1 VTFPWRS
8 YPREHLVLA
17 LVALTGLAVMQEPST
32 QDQTRL
38 ALTQSILERGTLD
51 IDPYRDT
58 TDKAFYDGHYYTDKA
73 PGISFFAIPHVAAV
87 RAVDRVVGNPTER
100 AWDGG
105 WRRYILR
112 VLINGPFLLGFA
124 FVAGR
129 AGEGLVRGTGA
140 ATAAIAGVGTLAAPL
155 SLILF
160 SHVAAALLGLGAF
173 LLAWRR
179 TYFLAGLCAGGAVLV
194 EYPAGFIA
202 ILVALYVAARGLRP
216 LLRYAAGGVPAAI
229 VLGAYNW
236 LAFDSPFRLSYRY
249 TDSVFTEALG
259 TGLFGI
265 GLPTREDVRAVLIA
279 GSGFGFGQGL
289 LVTSPALVAAAVGLV
304 LLWRRGLRA
313 EALVCLAVGAF
324 FLLSTAGNEYPFG
337 GYSPGP
343 RYFAPALGFVLLGLP
358 EAFRRWP
365 RLTVALGAFTIGVAT
380 LNALAWAENNGLTLR
395 HELPRT
401 IWSAAG
407 LPKEAGVGI
416 VFACAAALAWA
427 ALAPLLRGAVV
438 HRHPLDGPE
447 LGRGRAEEHPA

>member
-1 VTFPWRS
+1 MTFPWRS
-8 YPREHLVLA
+8 YPRERLVLA

-38 ALTQSILERGTLD
+38 ALTQSILERGTLN
-51 IDPYRDT
+51 IDPYSHT
-58 TDKAFYDGHYYTDKA
+58 TDKAFYAGHYYTDKA
-73 PGISFFAIPHVAAV
+73 PGMSFLAIPHVAAV

-112 VLINGPFLLGFA
+112 VLINGPLLLGFA
-124 FVAGR
+124 FVMGR
-129 AGEGLVRGTGA
+129 VAEGLVPGTGA
-140 ATAAIAGVGTLAAPL
+140 ASAAVAGVGTLLAPL

-160 SHVAAALLGLGAF
+160 SHVGAALLGLGAF

-179 TYFLAGLCAGGAVLV
+179 SYVLAGLCAGGAVLM
-194 EYPAGFIA
+194 EYPTGFVVL
-202 ILVALYVAARGLRP
+202 LVALYVSSHGLRP
-216 LLRYAAGGVPAAI
+216 LLRYAAGGVPAAL

-249 TDSVFTEALG
+249 TSGVFAETLG
-259 TGLFGI
+259 TGFFGI
-265 GLPTREDVRAVLIA
+265 GIPSREDVRAVLIA
-279 GSGFGFGQGL
+279 GSGFGYGQGL
-289 LVTSPALVAAAVGLV
+289 LVTSPALVAAAIGLV
-304 LLWRRGLRA
+304 LLWRRWLRA
-313 EALVCLAVGAF
+313 EALLCLAVGAF

-365 RLTVALGAFTIGVAT
+365 RATTALAAFTIGVAT

-407 LPKEAGVGI
+407 LPKEAGVAI
-416 VFACAAALAWA
+416 VFACAAATACA
-427 ALAPLLRGAVV
+427 ALFHALRRVIVRG
-438 HRHPLDGPE
+438 RPLDAAEVRG
-447 LGRGRAEEHPA
+447 GRAEERPA